1 MSIKAEIITHTQK
14 KRNVFNG
21 ICIPQHFCHVT
32 PCWLKQYIFQLP
44 YDKHKNNGWSNNCN
58 CSFFFLLLD
67 LLYVD
72 QGNISHILYFKIF
85 KSQCVRLSATF
96 SSDFK
101 ETSFYIKIFFIQA
114 KAILIDWG
122 LEGSPHLLFISKY
135 FKIMQRIMGETIVF
149 AEYAAICKTKLIF
162 FLKNQYISTN
172 VNIETLNMGFLFRFT
187 SNLTY
192 CMLCVYT

>member
-1 MSIKAEIITHTQK
+1 MESAYLSIFVTLHHVDWNNTYFNYRMISIKTMA
-14 KRNVFNG
+14 G
-21 ICIPQHFCHVT
+21 VT
-32 PCWLKQYIFQLP
+32 TVTVAV
-44 YDKHKNNGWSNNCN
+44 
-58 CSFFFLLLD
+58 FFFLLLD

-96 SSDFK
+96 SIDFK

-149 AEYAAICKTKLIF
+149 TEYAAICKTKLIF
-162 FLKNQYISTN
+162 YFFIKSIHFY
-172 VNIETLNMGFLFRFT
+172 
-187 SNLTY
+187 
-192 CMLCVYT
+192 